1 MADYANVYVKFKIK
15 PQYKNAF
22 ETIFKRQ
29 KRNQSKY
36 FDWFDYFSFITFD
49 GEIKTK
55 NPNGENEY
63 LTLEGMGQNINYFG
77 EYSEGDGKNK
87 IDGDIV
93 WVKMCKKWACIQT
106 MEGIIEYNLSSIAD
120 EVYFCE
126 MIAYDKDDE
135 KYYRVQ
141 YDCKIAIDED
151 YPEYTFATLTQKSK
165 ILMKD
170 EEL

>member
-36 FDWFDYFSFITFD
+36 FEWFDYFSFITLD

-55 NPNGENEY
+55 NENGEHEY
-63 LTLEGMGQNINYFG
+63 LTLEGMGLNINYFG
-77 EYSEGDGKNK
+77 EYSQGDGTNK
-87 IDGDIV
+87 IEDDIV
-93 WVKMCKKWACIQT
+93 WIKMCKKWACIQT
-106 MEGIIEYNLSSIAD
+106 MEGIIEYNLSNVAD

-126 MIAYDKDDE
+126 MVAYDIDDE
-135 KYYRVQ
+135 KYYRVE
-141 YDCKIAIDED
+141 YDCEIAIDED
-151 YPEYTFATLTQKSK
+151 YPEYTFATLIQKSK
-165 ILMKD
+165 KLI
-170 EEL
+170 EEE